1 MTTLSNEELVA
12 LIQADTDRTNNLESL
27 YIKNMGLLI
36 ALCKQYGAGE
46 DIDDLLQ
53 ESYFSVETAAR
64 MYDQT
69 SEGSFAGYLRLWV
82 RQGIIRYRENNGSSV
97 RIPVHQHQRIRQY
110 RRTIN
115 LFQTEYG
122 RDPSPAELAA
132 ALGLTVD
139 RIEDLRSDLR
149 FLEMRSL
156 NELIS
161 EEGDELS
168 ELVPGDVDIEEEV
181 TNRIYVEELRAAL
194 EQAIDYLTAQEAAVI
209 RGRYLSDGGR
219 PTYKTMADD
228 MGKSQARIRQLEL
241 SGMRKLRS
249 GKPRNI
255 LRYYVDVYS
264 MGIRGTGVD
273 RFRQTNTSATEYAA
287 LKLVELSARS

>member
-1 MTTLSNEELVA
+1 MSNEELVA
-12 LIQADTDRTNNLESL
+12 LIQADTDRTDNLESL
-27 YIKNMGLLI
+27 YVKNMGLLI
-36 ALCKQYGAGE
+36 ALCKRYGAGE

-53 ESYFSVETAAR
+53 ESYFSVETAAK

-69 SEGSFAGYLRLWV
+69 SENSFSSYLGLWV
-82 RQGIIRYRENNGSSV
+82 RQGIIRYRENNGSPV

-110 RRTIN
+110 RRTMN

-122 RDPSPAELAA
+122 RDPSRAELAA

-168 ELVPGDVDIEEEV
+168 ELGPGDVDIEEEV
-181 TNRIYVEELRAAL
+181 TNRVYIEELRGAL

-209 RGRYLSDGGR
+209 RGRYLSEGDR
-219 PTYKTMADD
+219 MTFRALADD
-228 MGKSQARIRQLEL
+228 MEKSPAQIRQLEL
-241 SGMRKLRS
+241 SGMKKLRS
-249 GKPRNI
+249 GKPRKI
-255 LRYYVDVYS
+255 LRRYVDVYS
-264 MGIRGTGVD
+264 LGIHGTGVN

-287 LKLVELSARS
+287 LKLVE